1 MANIQ
6 KNEIKKMVCKRL
18 DAELK
23 PLGWKVYKGGHFLVY
38 SLDIGNFKISFDFIV
53 PHVSFHGG
61 IYNLKFSRIDITIK
75 EIESYISECIG
86 ETLLC
91 GNSNMGDIDVKTNRY
106 RRTLFDK
113 TDLTKYD
120 DFVIETEDDANMVVD
135 YFLDYLF
142 GTAKKFVE
150 TYLYLPNIV
159 RKVDDFIQNKISWMR
174 NNDEG
179 DIELF
184 GSYDGYFRGLII
196 SKLCNDPLYNEKLDY
211 VELRCKI
218 YEEKNYPH
226 YKDFRRD
233 FERMKEILPTIEP
246 KYSMDSP
253 NEEAEMEKIRAMV
266 AKNFTPV
273 SAPTE
278 KPKKKTAKTF
288 VPTPPE
294 QVNQE
299 LLSLLN
305 PERISKESR
314 SLQKQFMDFFFGKK
328 DNNASKEKTES
339 TQLQRN
345 TIEIVGCY
353 LDASLRSHGFCN
365 VHRDKSVFYYT
376 RPTDVGNL
384 IFSFTVG
391 DNGRLCINPPSIR
404 LDKVEEWMQK
414 LFYPFKP
421 GNFGC
426 FGTFTLQLPKP
437 LDELNDVVKASATD
451 ENIKQLCLA
460 TWQFI
465 EDKFDDFAENYSSPQ
480 YLWERLCAYS
490 KKSISWE
497 RLLFGVTPPERVLRG
512 IVFIKLCDDNDFE
525 DKFDYV
531 ETIFKKKANDFL
543 PALEEIKSLLPEMKK
558 EYEVCC

>member
-1 MANIQ
+1 ML
-6 KNEIKKMVCKRL
+6 KNEIKKIVFKRL

-23 PLGWKVYKGGHFLVY
+23 PLGWKAYKSGYNPAYVLDTDSYKIKFDMGGGVGWY
-38 SLDIGNFKISFDFIV
+38 E
-53 PHVSFHGG
+53 
-61 IYNLKFSRIDITIK
+61 FSSIELTIK
-75 EIESYISECIG
+75 EVEPYVSVCIG
-86 ETLLC
+86 DMEQIP
-91 GNSNMGDIDVKTNRY
+91 GNNTVIDNKTIFRATVLDKTNLR
-106 RRTLFDK
+106 
-113 TDLTKYD
+113 KYND
-120 DFVIETEDDANMVVD
+120 YGLETEDDVNMVVD
-135 YFLDYLF
+135 YFLGYLF
-142 GTAKKFVE
+142 GAVKKFVE

-159 RKVDDFIQNKISWMR
+159 RKMDELTSKNIYWMSG
-174 NNDEG
+174 G
-179 DIELF
+179 DISEMSIV
-184 GSYDGYFRGLII
+184 GRYDCFFRGLII
-196 SKLCNDPLYNEKLDY
+196 SKLCNDPLFEDKVKFVEADIVETELIEDEK
-211 VELRCKI
+211 
-218 YEEKNYPH
+218 EEEH
-226 YKDFRRD
+226 YGCENFRRD

-273 SAPTE
+273 SAPTD
-278 KPKKKTAKTF
+278 KPKKKKTAKKF
-288 VPTPPE
+288 VPTPSE

-305 PERISKESR
+305 PERIPKESR
-314 SLQKQFMDFFFGKK
+314 SLQKQFMDFFLSKK

-339 TQLQRN
+339 TQMQKN
-345 TIEIVGCY
+345 TIEIVGSY

-365 VHRDKSVFYYT
+365 VHRCKDVFYYT

-512 IVFIKLCDDNDFE
+512 IVFIKLCNDNDFE